1 MEKQI
6 IPDIEKVEQIIKG
19 KNFNQLTNDEKALIL
34 SIISEKEY
42 ENYALFLRNLESSNN
57 VEEIEP
63 SSGLKDNLD
72 NILSR
77 QKKKGYIVP
86 FIKRRTAWYQTIAAA
101 LLFFLLGYWVNL
113 QTNNSQK
120 STDITQNIIHDTIEI
135 VKTIQEPIAK
145 QTNLAANNF
154 SNKMSKKF
162 QKSNNDTQTN
172 IANENEDKKDEKRI
186 DLPENHPTKLLA
198 DIAEKSLQLAMK
210 EKNGESISGDTVLGK
225 MLVTIN

>member
-77 QKKKGYIVP
+77 QKKKGYFVP

-145 QTNLAANNF
+145 QTNLATNNF